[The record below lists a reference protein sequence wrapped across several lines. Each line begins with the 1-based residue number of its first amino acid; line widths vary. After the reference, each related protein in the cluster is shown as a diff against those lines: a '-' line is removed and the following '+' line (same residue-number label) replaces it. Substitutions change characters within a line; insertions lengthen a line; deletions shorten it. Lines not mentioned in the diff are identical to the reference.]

1 MIKKIAIQGIKGSF
15 HDEAAH
21 ILFKNNNFELVC
33 CLTFRDLAKS
43 VANGSIDYG
52 VMAIEN
58 SIAGAL
64 LPNYNLLT
72 TYDLKIIDEL
82 YMPIHHYLM
91 TRSNQTIETI
101 KEVRSH
107 PMALMQ
113 CENYFETYPEIRLV
127 EVADTASA
135 AKEIAEKN
143 MNQTAAIASKQ
154 AAKVY
159 GLTIIGEKIQTI
171 QNNFT
176 RFFVVQ
182 KNKDNPL
189 NFNKV
194 SIKLKV
200 SHQSG
205 SLARVLNQIAF
216 RRINMSKIQSVP
228 IIEEPWNYAFFIDL
242 ILDEGSEFDA
252 FVQEV
257 KPLVSSF
264 EILGKYQNKINGMI
278 K

>member
-15 HDEAAH
+15 HDEAAN
-21 ILFKNNNFELVC
+21 ILFRDNHFKLVC

-43 VANGSIDYG
+43 VANRSADYG

-72 TYDLKIIDEL
+72 NYDLKITDEL

-91 TRSNQTIETI
+91 TRSNQTIEKI

-113 CENYFETYPEIRLV
+113 CENYFEPYPEIRLI
-127 EVADTASA
+127 EVPDTASA

-143 MNQTAAIASKQ
+143 LNQTAAIASKQ

-159 GLTIIGEKIQTI
+159 GLNIIGEKIQTI
-171 QNNFT
+171 QHNFT

-194 SIKLKV
+194 SVKLKV

-242 ILDEGSEFDA
+242 VLDKSSEFNA
-252 FVQEV
+252 FVQEIEL
-257 KPLVSSF
+257 LVSSF
-264 EILGKYQNKINGMI
+264 KY
-278 K
+278 